1 MKGSLSDM
9 EELCAADPLV
19 RTFRELVRFPTQS
32 DDSSEKIPST
42 EGQLRLGAHLVSL
55 CSQLGFKALQDEK
68 GVVTVSVPP
77 SAGSEGAD
85 RLALIAHLD
94 TAPDAPGDG
103 VEPRL
108 VKNYDGGSIELD
120 SGLVTDAKIC
130 PNLPSHKGD
139 DIIVTDGVTLLGADD
154 KAGVAVI
161 LGILREIAEDPSF
174 KHPEIRAVFSV
185 DEEIGRSADYIDVEK
200 LACAFGVTVDG
211 GEAGDL
217 DTTTFSAEAAT
228 VTIKGRSVHTS
239 VAYKTMVNACE
250 AASRFMQLLPPD
262 EKPENTQG
270 KEGFFHVHNIEA
282 SVSQA
287 KISLIIRDFDGE
299 KLRSRVAQLDLI
311 ASLLNREIGYE
322 SVSVEHHHQYSNMG
336 EVLLKHPEVLARCR
350 RAYEAAGIPVHECA
364 VRGGTDGSN
373 LSWRGLPCPNFFTG
387 SLCMHGPYECLPV
400 KSLHLCHDAVRALV
414 GICAES
420 RS

>member
-161 LGILREIAEDPSF
+161 LGI
-174 KHPEIRAVFSV
+174 AVFSV

-200 LACAFGVTVDG
+200 LGCAFGVTVDG

-299 KLRSRVAQLDLI
+299 KLKSRVAQLDLI